1 MSRAVSLSQLRKIPY
16 ALSLAFACAWMIDPS
31 LAAPDA
37 LQALIPFARYPH
49 LLATAITFAFIAIA
63 HQQVGQIT
71 AKRPILATACLLCLL
86 CFALALVLKHQ
97 ESDVLFLPI
106 SFCLLMVVLCQA
118 LLLLTCLKAF
128 ANLSMV
134 DCMLALIAWQLF
146 VAILRCIESICPSG
160 AISLIAPLI
169 IVLCFARKST
179 VYLLQRNLVIAEETD
194 TGANSIS
201 KDLRQPAKLIAMNTI
216 VVFTIQSLQG
226 LSYVSVASVS
236 YLGLLIA
243 IVVTSIVLAI
253 NKRIIRIGQLCFSSI
268 CLIELGVVVFSLS
281 TAHSFELASIVL
293 DAAYMA
299 FSTYFFVS
307 LCNFCQR
314 SKMDPILMFAMAY
327 LFEQLSAFLADALT
341 LALGPGV
348 HVFFLVVLAGFGTL
362 TLILLSDEDDC
373 HFLRSSVLDKEKC
386 LDPIRYFATLTDT
399 CSSVSMQY
407 SLSRRESDVLLLLAQ
422 KKTAPQ
428 ISADLVVSLA
438 TAKTHI
444 HNIYKKIGVHSRQE
458 LYDFLGLS

>member
-160 AISLIAPLI
+160 P
-169 IVLCFARKST
+169 
-179 VYLLQRNLVIAEETD
+179 
-194 TGANSIS
+194 
-201 KDLRQPAKLIAMNTI
+201 
-216 VVFTIQSLQG
+216 
-226 LSYVSVASVS
+226 
-236 YLGLLIA
+236 
-243 IVVTSIVLAI
+243 
-253 NKRIIRIGQLCFSSI
+253 SS
-268 CLIELGVVVFSLS
+268 
-281 TAHSFELASIVL
+281 H
-293 DAAYMA
+293 
-299 FSTYFFVS
+299 
-307 LCNFCQR
+307 
-314 SKMDPILMFAMAY
+314 
-327 LFEQLSAFLADALT
+327 
-341 LALGPGV
+341 
-348 HVFFLVVLAGFGTL
+348 H
-362 TLILLSDEDDC
+362 
-373 HFLRSSVLDKEKC
+373 
-386 LDPIRYFATLTDT
+386 
-399 CSSVSMQY
+399 
-407 SLSRRESDVLLLLAQ
+407 
-422 KKTAPQ
+422 
-428 ISADLVVSLA
+428 
-438 TAKTHI
+438 
-444 HNIYKKIGVHSRQE
+444 
-458 LYDFLGLS
+458 